1 MKSERISNFGDD
13 FKGPNIHLTGETS
26 ENRKNI
32 WRNNGQNF
40 SRFYEIPQMQEIQW
54 IPSTRNIRKTTQ
66 LLETSENDKIFLKV
80 RE

>member
-32 WRNNGQNF
+32 
-40 SRFYEIPQMQEIQW
+40 
-54 IPSTRNIRKTTQ
+54 
-66 LLETSENDKIFLKV
+66 
-80 RE
+80 